1 MINPLRPLG
10 RLLVTPI
17 GLALRGRRAGEERS
31 ITRRSELVQ
40 KGDSSVT
47 LTSTSFRPGG
57 PIPLRH
63 AGKGVGDNVSPQLAW
78 TRPPVSTRA
87 ILLVMEDLDAPT
99 KDPILHLAAVLDPS
113 LRTVS
118 EGELNRR
125 KEAPGVRIVGG
136 RAYQGPRALPG
147 HGDHGYDFHL
157 FALDAAP
164 EGDTLSAV
172 LDSSAGHVIAHGVL
186 TGTFRQ

>member
-17 GLALRGRRAGEERS
+17 GLALRGWRAGEQRS
-31 ITRRSELVQ
+31 ITRRPELVQ
-40 KGDSSVT
+40 KGDAAVT
-47 LTSTSFRPGG
+47 LTSTSFRPDG

-63 AGKGVGDNVSPQLAW
+63 AAKGVGDNVSPQLAW
-78 TRPPVSTRA
+78 TRPPVATRA

-99 KDPILHLAAVLDPS
+99 KDPILHLAVVLDPT

-125 KEAPGVRIVGG
+125 KEAPGVRVIGG

-157 FALDAAP
+157 FALDAVP

-172 LDSSAGHVIAHGVL
+172 IESSAGHVIAHGVL
-186 TGTFRQ
+186 TGTFRR